1 MSLQASSQASSSKL
15 HNALNI
21 KYEQAIIVET
31 PEVARKYT
39 VLFRPIVHVT
49 VGHELNK
56 CTKCNM

>member
-39 VLFRPIVHVT
+39 VY
-49 VGHELNK
+49 
-56 CTKCNM
+56 CTISTDRSCNGRS

>member
-21 KYEQAIIVET
+21 KYEQAIIVEN
-31 PEVARKYT
+31 T